1 MKIAGW
7 ICLVIGVLSFFGA
20 VLNGNSVFG
29 PLFWIGLG
37 AFLLYR
43 VNNKERERKKI
54 TMEVNKHPKDKTE
67 VQESYIKPD
76 PKNIHNELQALPNQQ
91 LEIEGLKDLQAQL
104 TLQQREAAMC
114 LISFFGGYNNNL
126 MDDAPIILFRQSAV
140 FFGLPD
146 SPAVM
151 SKIMSKYTDADT
163 LVDIIL
169 TIKPIKAKEFLL
181 LTCYDLIKESG
192 ESEAN
197 DLLFNIANDM
207 GYNKTRFEQLIRL
220 YQ

>member
-20 VLNGNSVFG
+20 ALKGNNVLG

-37 AFLLYR
+37 VFLLYR
-43 VNNKERERKKI
+43 VNNKEKSKKSPS
-54 TMEVNKHPKDKTE
+54 ELDQHPQNRTQAQDSII
-67 VQESYIKPD
+67 ESIPETTQN
-76 PKNIHNELQALPNQQ
+76 NIPELPVQQ
-91 LEIEGLKDLQAQL
+91 LESLEDIQTQL
-104 TLQQREAAMC
+104 SLQQREAAMC

-126 MDDAPIILFRQSAV
+126 MDDASIILFRQSAV

-207 GYNKTRFEQLIRL
+207 GYDKTRFEQLIRL

>member
-1 MKIAGW
+1 MRTAGW
-7 ICLVIGVLSFFGA
+7 ICLIFGVLSFLGA
-20 VLNGNSVFG
+20 ALNGNSVFG

-43 VNNKERERKKI
+43 VNNKEDEREKKPI
-54 TMEVNKHPKDKTE
+54 KFDQQSEKETQRI
-67 VQESYIKPD
+67 QESITKSIPD
-76 PKNIHNELQALPNQQ
+76 TNQVELPEFPNQQ
-91 LEIEGLKDLQAQL
+91 LESLEDIQAQL

-114 LISFFGGYNNNL
+114 LISFFGGYNNNI
-126 MDDAPIILFRQSAV
+126 MDDAPIMLFKQSAV

-146 SPAVM
+146 SPAVL

-163 LVDIIL
+163 LVDIVL

-181 LTCYDLIKESG
+181 LTCYDLIKSSG
-192 ESEAN
+192 KPEAY

-207 GYNKTRFEQLIRL
+207 GYDKTRFEQLIRL

>member
-1 MKIAGW
+1 MRTAGW
-7 ICLVIGVLSFFGA
+7 ICLIIGVLSFFGA
-20 VLNGNSVFG
+20 ALKGNSVFG

-43 VNNKERERKKI
+43 VNNKEDEREKKPI
-54 TMEVNKHPKDKTE
+54 KLDQQSEEETQGQECIPKSTPE
-67 VQESYIKPD
+67 TNQI
-76 PKNIHNELQALPNQQ
+76 ELPEFPNQQ
-91 LEIEGLKDLQAQL
+91 LDCLEYIQAQL

-126 MDDAPIILFRQSAV
+126 MDDAPIMLFKQSAV

-192 ESEAN
+192 KSEAN

-207 GYNKTRFEQLIRL
+207 GYNKTRFEQLIRV

>member
-1 MKIAGW
+1 MRTAGW

-20 VLNGNSVFG
+20 ALKGNSVFG

-43 VNNKERERKKI
+43 VNNREDKR
-54 TMEVNKHPKDKTE
+54 ENKPTRLDHQSKDETHI
-67 VQESYIKPD
+67 QESITKSIPETN
-76 PKNIHNELQALPNQQ
+76 KNEIPEPPNQQ
-91 LEIEGLKDLQAQL
+91 LESLEDIQAQL

-126 MDDAPIILFRQSAV
+126 MDDVPIMLFKQSAI

-146 SPAVM
+146 SPAAL

-163 LVDIIL
+163 LVDIVL

-181 LTCYDLIKESG
+181 LTCYDLIMSSG
-192 ESEAN
+192 KSEAY

-207 GYNKTRFEQLIRL
+207 GYDKARFEQLIRL

>member
-1 MKIAGW
+1 MRTAGW
-7 ICLVIGVLSFFGA
+7 ICLIIGVLSFFGA
-20 VLNGNSVFG
+20 ALKGNSVFG

-43 VNNKERERKKI
+43 VNNKEDKRDKKPI
-54 TMEVNKHPKDKTE
+54 KLAQQSKEETHL
-67 VQESYIKPD
+67 QESITKSIPETTQIESTD
-76 PKNIHNELQALPNQQ
+76 FPNQQ
-91 LEIEGLKDLQAQL
+91 LESLEDIQAQL

-126 MDDAPIILFRQSAV
+126 MDDAPIMLFKQSAV

-146 SPAVM
+146 SPAVL

-163 LVDIIL
+163 LVDIVL

-181 LTCYDLIKESG
+181 LTCYDLIKSSG
-192 ESEAN
+192 KPEAY

-207 GYNKTRFEQLIRL
+207 GYDKTRFEQLIRL

>member
-1 MKIAGW
+1 MRTAGW
-7 ICLVIGVLSFFGA
+7 ICLIIGVLSFFGA
-20 VLNGNSVFG
+20 ALKGNSVFG

-43 VNNKERERKKI
+43 VNNKEDEREKKPI
-54 TMEVNKHPKDKTE
+54 KFDQQSEKETQHI
-67 VQESYIKPD
+67 QESITKSIPD
-76 PKNIHNELQALPNQQ
+76 TNQVELPEFPNQQ
-91 LEIEGLKDLQAQL
+91 LESLEDIQAKL

-126 MDDAPIILFRQSAV
+126 MDDAPIMLFKQSAV

-146 SPAVM
+146 SPAVL

-163 LVDIIL
+163 LVDIVL

-181 LTCYDLIKESG
+181 LTCYDLIKSSG
-192 ESEAN
+192 KPEAY

-207 GYNKTRFEQLIRL
+207 GYDKTRFEQLIRL

>member
-1 MKIAGW
+1 MRTAGW

-20 VLNGNSVFG
+20 ALNGNSVFG

-43 VNNKERERKKI
+43 VNNKEDEREKEP
-54 TMEVNKHPKDKTE
+54 TKHHQQSKE
-67 VQESYIKPD
+67 MIQVQESITKSVPEF
-76 PKNIHNELQALPNQQ
+76 KQNETTELPNQQ
-91 LEIEGLKDLQAQL
+91 LESLEEIQAQL

-126 MDDAPIILFRQSAV
+126 MDDTPIMLFKQSAL

-146 SPAVM
+146 SPAAL

-163 LVDIIL
+163 LVDIVL

-181 LTCYDLIKESG
+181 LTCYDLIKSSG
-192 ESEAN
+192 KSEAY

>member
-1 MKIAGW
+1 MRTAGW
-7 ICLVIGVLSFFGA
+7 ICLIIGVLSFFGA
-20 VLNGNSVFG
+20 ALKGNSVFG

-43 VNNKERERKKI
+43 VNNKEDEREKKPI
-54 TMEVNKHPKDKTE
+54 KLAQQSKEETHL
-67 VQESYIKPD
+67 QESITKSIPETTQIES
-76 PKNIHNELQALPNQQ
+76 PEFPNQQ
-91 LEIEGLKDLQAQL
+91 LESLEDIQAQL

-114 LISFFGGYNNNL
+114 LISFFGGYNNNP
-126 MDDAPIILFRQSAV
+126 MDDAPIMLFKQSAV

-146 SPAVM
+146 SPAVL

-163 LVDIIL
+163 LVDIVL

-181 LTCYDLIKESG
+181 LTCYDLIKSSG
-192 ESEAN
+192 KPEAY

-207 GYNKTRFEQLIRL
+207 GYDKTRFEQLIRL

>member
-1 MKIAGW
+1 MKTAGW
-7 ICLVIGVLSFFGA
+7 ICLVFGVLGFLGA
-20 VLNGNSVFG
+20 AVKGHSVFA

-43 VNNKERERKKI
+43 VNNREGEQE
-54 TMEVNKHPKDKTE
+54 MKHTEIDHRSNEKTQA
-67 VQESYIKPD
+67 QESVIMSVPETNQNDIQK
-76 PKNIHNELQALPNQQ
+76 QPNQQ
-91 LEIEGLKDLQAQL
+91 LESLEDIQAQL

-126 MDDAPIILFRQSAV
+126 MDDAPIMLFKQSAI
-140 FFGLPD
+140 FFGLTD
-146 SPAVM
+146 SPAVL

-163 LVDIIL
+163 LVDIVL

-181 LTCYDLIKESG
+181 LTCYDLIKSSG
-192 ESEAN
+192 KSEAY

-207 GYNKTRFEQLIRL
+207 GYDKTRFGQLIQF

>member
-1 MKIAGW
+1 MRTAGW
-7 ICLVIGVLSFFGA
+7 ICLIIGVLSFFGA
-20 VLNGNSVFG
+20 ALKGNSVFG

-43 VNNKERERKKI
+43 VNNKEDEREKKPI
-54 TMEVNKHPKDKTE
+54 KFDQQSEKETQHI
-67 VQESYIKPD
+67 QESITKSIPD
-76 PKNIHNELQALPNQQ
+76 TNQVELSEFPNQQ
-91 LEIEGLKDLQAQL
+91 LESLEDIQVQL

-126 MDDAPIILFRQSAV
+126 MDDAPIMLFKQSAV

-146 SPAVM
+146 SPAIL

-163 LVDIIL
+163 LVDIVL

-181 LTCYDLIKESG
+181 LTCYDLIKSSG
-192 ESEAN
+192 KPEAY

-207 GYNKTRFEQLIRL
+207 GYDKTRFEQLIRL